1 MSNPNFRGRKKG
13 SIKKITS
20 IIDPLLGNY
29 KILIDSNCYNL
40 IYIDPKTKN
49 EQTIGYY
56 TQLNNALKKIVKE
69 QTIKKKETYS
79 LQEYLLELE
88 NTLNNLKQ
96 LINHE

>member
-1 MSNPNFRGRKKG
+1 MSNPNFKGRKKG
-13 SIKKITS
+13 SIKQVTS
-20 IIDPLLGNY
+20 IIDPLLGDY

-40 IYIDPKTKN
+40 VYINPETKN
-49 EQTIGYY
+49 EQNIGYY
-56 TQLNNALKKIVKE
+56 TQLNNALKRIVKE

-96 LINHE
+96 LTDHE